1 MSRRS
6 RVPSEVAGLPAPRVA
21 AVALAAVIILT
32 TLSFGAA
39 QRLKRAAPII
49 DPDQVR
55 AVELFSP
62 GLSGGTA
69 RARFQ
74 FKMSKADTIDVSIV
88 TPQGDPVRT
97 IVRERELG
105 AGKRFFGTWNGAK
118 DSGEPAPD
126 GDYRVQVGFRNA
138 GRAVLLPDVTLTKDT
153 EPPTP
158 KVLSIGPERD
168 PAGDQP
174 RPELLPRADGRPIRV
189 RYRVAG
195 RSTGISVF
203 RTDLARPR
211 RILDEPVGEGDGQW
225 TWDGTVDGRP
235 VPQGTYVVAAHAKDL
250 VGNEGW
256 STGNAQQVA
265 PFGGRLEGR
274 GGVVVRYLAAQSAEA
289 PVRAGTRAGIGVI
302 SPGRQY
308 EWSIRRVGERRPR
321 SEGKSRRPYLRPK
334 MPAGPSGLHL
344 VELRT
349 KDRTATATVLTQGR
363 TEQPVLVVLP
373 QASLVGSAQVD
384 DDGDGAP
391 DTLARGVQVQTGRV
405 PVDPELPTELSEHIA
420 PLLLAL
426 DRKDRRYDLTTD
438 LALARRGAE
447 PDLRGHKGIV
457 LAGRFEFIDRAL
469 QRRLLQWVQ
478 RGGRLWVSEPS
489 SLLRSVTVTAATAT
503 QPTQPSRIDP
513 FGFELG
519 PLQQVSRVD
528 QASDR
533 SGLWRGTDGRFDGPL
548 TVEPILRSPTDA
560 RKISEGTTPGG
571 GQTVLQ
577 AVEVG
582 RGAVVRTGIEGFGAR
597 SLRDP
602 DAREFLRR
610 LWIFLRGG

>member
-1 MSRRS
+1 MSPRGRI
-6 RVPSEVAGLPAPRVA
+6 PNEVASLPAPRVA
-21 AVALAAVIILT
+21 AVALAVVIALT
-32 TLSFGAA
+32 TVAFGAA

-49 DPDQVR
+49 DPSEVH

-74 FKMSKADTIDVSIV
+74 FKMSKADTIDVTIV
-88 TPQGDPVRT
+88 TPEGDPVRT
-97 IVRERELG
+97 IIREREI
-105 AGKRFFGTWNGAK
+105 AQGKRFFGTWNGAR
-118 DSGEPAPD
+118 DSGKLAAD
-126 GDYRVQVGFRNA
+126 GDYRVQVAFRDA
-138 GRAVLLPDVTLTKDT
+138 GRAVLLPGVTLTKDT

-158 KVLSIGPERD
+158 KLLSIGPEKD
-168 PAGDQP
+168 PADGKP
-174 RPELLPRADGRPIRV
+174 RPELLPRADGKPIRV

-203 RTDLARPR
+203 RTDLVRPR
-211 RILDEPVGEGDGQW
+211 RILDEAIGEGEGQW
-225 TWDGTVDGRP
+225 TWDGTVKGRP
-235 VPQGTYVVAAHAKDL
+235 VPQGTYVVAVHAKDL

-256 STGNAQQVA
+256 STGNAQQIA
-265 PFGGRLEGR
+265 PFGGRLDGR

-289 PVRAGTRAGIGVI
+289 PVKAGTRGGIGVI

-308 EWSIRRVGERRPR
+308 AWSIRRVGERRPR
-321 SEGKSRRPYLRPK
+321 SSGKSRRPYLRPK
-334 MPAGPSGLHL
+334 LPSGPSGLHL

-349 KDRTATATVLTQGR
+349 KDRRATATILTQGR
-363 TEQPVLVVLP
+363 TAQPVLVVLP
-373 QASLVGSAQVD
+373 QASLTGSALVD

-391 DTLARGVQVQTGRV
+391 DTLTRGVTIQTGRV
-405 PVDPELPTELSEHIA
+405 PVDTDLPADLTDHIA

-426 DRKDRRYDLTTD
+426 DRKQRRYDLTTD
-438 LALARRGAE
+438 LALARGNAAA
-447 PDLRGHKGIV
+447 LRGHKGIV
-457 LAGRFEFIDRAL
+457 LAGRFEFVDRGL

-478 RGGRLWVSEPS
+478 RGGRLWVSEPA
-489 SLLRSVTVTAATAT
+489 SLLRTVSVTATTAT
-503 QPTQPSRIDP
+503 SPTQVSPIDP

-519 PLQQVSRVD
+519 PLERVSRVD

-533 SGLWRGTDGRFDGPL
+533 AGLWRGTDGRFDGPL
-548 TVEPILRSPTDA
+548 TVEPILRSPTDGK
-560 RKISEGTTPGG
+560 KISEGTTPGG

>member
-1 MSRRS
+1 
-6 RVPSEVAGLPAPRVA
+6 
-21 AVALAAVIILT
+21 
-32 TLSFGAA
+32 
-39 QRLKRAAPII
+39 
-49 DPDQVR
+49 
-55 AVELFSP
+55 
-62 GLSGGTA
+62 
-69 RARFQ
+69 
-74 FKMSKADTIDVSIV
+74 MSKADTIDVTIV

-97 IVRERELG
+97 IVRGREIG
-105 AGKRFFGTWNGAK
+105 YGKRFYGTWNGAR
-118 DSGEPAPD
+118 DSGKLAPD
-126 GDYRVQVGFRNA
+126 GDYRVQVALRDA
-138 GRAVLLPDVTLTKDT
+138 GRAVLLPDVFLTKDT

-158 KVLSIGPERD
+158 KLLSIGPERD
-168 PAGDQP
+168 PAKGEP
-174 RPELLPRADGRPIRV
+174 RPELLPRADGKPIRV

-203 RTDLARPR
+203 RTDLVRPR
-211 RILDEPVGEGDGQW
+211 RILDEAVGEGDGQW

-256 STGNAQQVA
+256 STGTPQQVA
-265 PFGGRLEGR
+265 PFGGTLDGR
-274 GGVVVRYLAAQSAEA
+274 GGVVVRYLAAQSSEA
-289 PVRAGTRAGIGVI
+289 PVAAGTRGGIGVI
-302 SPGRQY
+302 SAGRQY
-308 EWSIRRVGERRPR
+308 SWSIRRVGERRPR
-321 SEGKSRRPYLRPK
+321 SRGKSRRPFLRPK
-334 MPAGPSGLHL
+334 LPSGPSGLHL

-349 KDRTATATVLTQGR
+349 KDRAATATILTQGR

-391 DTLARGVQVQTGRV
+391 DTLTRGVPVQTGRV
-405 PVDPELPTELSEHIA
+405 PVDPELPADLTEHIA
-420 PLLLAL
+420 PLLLSL

-438 LALARRGAE
+438 LALSRGTGPA
-447 PDLRGHKGIV
+447 LRGHRGVV
-457 LAGRFEFIDRAL
+457 LAGRFEFIDRRL
-469 QRRLLQWVQ
+469 QRQLLQWVE

-489 SLLRSVTVTAATAT
+489 SLLRSITVTEAAAT

-519 PLQQVSRVD
+519 PLQRVSRVD

-548 TVEPILRSPTDA
+548 QVEPILRAPTDG
-560 RKISEGTTPGG
+560 RTISEGTTPGG
-571 GQTVLQ
+571 GQPVLQ

-610 LWIFLRGG
+610 LWSFLRGG